1 MNQTAAR
8 QPRIARTQ
16 AAKILSTTYQN
27 VRRLQ
32 RVGQLHSTP
41 DRHGVHRF
49 DRREVEDLAKRRG
62 LQIKPSGELAAKV
75 FAMFK
80 AKKRFEDVVIET
92 QQLPSV
98 ILELW
103 QQYRAGFEYGKDA
116 AKESAEEREQR
127 EHDAQMR
134 EMDRELERRRRG
146 VLFSD
151 ERERPGLAKAA
162 DEKGHDEELA
172 PARAAGERRRR

>member
-8 QPRIARTQ
+8 RPRVTRSE
-16 AAKILSTTYQN
+16 AAKLLSTTYQN
-27 VRRLQ
+27 IRRLQ
-32 RVGQLHSTP
+32 RVGQLHSQP

-49 DRREVEDLAKRRG
+49 DRREVEDLARKRG

-80 AKKRFEDVVIET
+80 AKKRFEDIVIET
-92 QQLPSV
+92 QQEPDI
-98 ILELW
+98 ILALW
-103 QQYRAGFEYGKDA
+103 KRYQAGFAFG
-116 AKESAEEREQR
+116 EERARESDEERAQH
-127 EHDAQMR
+127 EHDAEMR

-151 ERERPGLAKAA
+151 EHPGV
-162 DEKGHDEELA
+162 
-172 PARAAGERRRR
+172 ARAHDDHGEGEHGALAHAAGGRRRR

>member
-1 MNQTAAR
+1 MNHTAAR
-8 QPRIARTQ
+8 HPRVTRTE
-16 AAKILSTTYQN
+16 AAKILNTTYQN
-27 VRRLQ
+27 IRRLQ

-49 DRREVEDLAKRRG
+49 DKREVDELARRRG

-80 AKKRFEDVVIET
+80 AKKRFEDIVIET
-92 QQLPSV
+92 QQLPGM
-98 ILELW
+98 ILDLW
-103 QQYRAGFEYGKDA
+103 RQYRAGFEDGKEA
-116 AKESAEEREQR
+116 AKENEEERAQR
-127 EHDAQMR
+127 EHEAQMR

-151 ERERPGLAKAA
+151 ERERPGLAKTNNE
-162 DEKGHDEELA
+162 DEA
-172 PARAAGERRRR
+172 PARVAGQGRRR

>member
-1 MNQTAAR
+1 
-8 QPRIARTQ
+8 
-16 AAKILSTTYQN
+16 
-27 VRRLQ
+27 
-32 RVGQLHSTP
+32 
-41 DRHGVHRF
+41 
-49 DRREVEDLAKRRG
+49 
-62 LQIKPSGELAAKV
+62 
-75 FAMFK
+75 MFK
-80 AKKRFEDVVIET
+80 AKKRFEDVVIQT
-92 QQLPSV
+92 QQLPSM

-103 QQYRAGFEYGKDA
+103 PQYRAGFEYGKDA
-116 AKESAEEREQR
+116 AKESAEEREQREQR

-162 DEKGHDEELA
+162 DEKADDEDIA

>member
-1 MNQTAAR
+1 M
-8 QPRIARTQ
+8 
-16 AAKILSTTYQN
+16 
-27 VRRLQ
+27 
-32 RVGQLHSTP
+32 
-41 DRHGVHRF
+41 HRF

-62 LQIKPSGELAAKV
+62 LKIKPSGELEAKV

-92 QQLPSV
+92 QQLPSM
-98 ILELW
+98 ILELC
-103 QQYRAGFEYGKDA
+103 QQYRTGFEYGKDP

-151 ERERPGLAKAA
+151 ERDRPCGSRQGRGGRSHPAK
-162 DEKGHDEELA
+162 
-172 PARAAGERRRR
+172 RTW